1 MYTFVFLSFVSYS
14 LFGCVFNLFLS
25 FVSYNLVALLKIIIT
40 KMILVYHYN
49 FMKFVSKTY
58 DLHFTIFQKILA
70 FFNHR
75 CYYIKASSKT
85 SMRGSAW

>member
-1 MYTFVFLSFVSYS
+1 MYTFVFLSFVFYS
-14 LFGCVFNLFLS
+14 IFGCVFNLFLS

-40 KMILVYHYN
+40 KMILVSHYN

-58 DLHFTIFQKILA
+58 DLHFTFFQKILA

-75 CYYIKASSKT
+75 CYYTKDSSKT